1 MELLDKFHV
10 TQKVLEH
17 TRVTSKSKSCIDNV
31 ILCSDLSF
39 ANVSVLSE
47 EIADHLI
54 LCWAGGAIMARMTVN
69 GLAVSAG

>member
-54 LCWAGGAIMARMTVN
+54 LCWAGG
-69 GLAVSAG
+69 GPLWPG